1 MLRRDFIT
9 LFGGAVAWPA
19 LSAAQERLTVGFL
32 SSSTKEV
39 STRHIEAFADG
50 LRKEGYAGIPIEFRW
65 ANGEYGRLPM
75 LASELVNKRVKV
87 IAAAGGVISAKAAMT
102 ATSAIPIVFV
112 IGDDPSSPSLRLVAS
127 LNHPGGNATGAS
139 VISTGIATKRFQLLG
154 QALSLGTGSAIGL
167 LVNPGSVTTDKEIA
181 GTKAAVAE
189 FSALQS
195 RGEFRLSS
203 SPAPEL
209 TGAALVVFK
218 ASSQEDIGVAIAAA
232 ASRRIAALLVS
243 ADPYF
248 TSQRELI
255 VSLVSRHAIPA
266 MYPWKEYVDVGGLM
280 SYGADLTWGYRLI
293 GTYAGRIIKG
303 ERPGDLPVQQAD
315 RIEFIVNQKIAKAFG
330 IEIDPNV
337 LVFANEVIQ

>member
-1 MLRRDFIT
+1 MQRREFIT
-9 LFGGAVAWPA
+9 LFGGAAVWPT
-19 LSAAQERLTVGFL
+19 LSAAQERLTIGFL

-39 STRHIEAFADG
+39 STRHVEAFVDG
-50 LRKEGYAGIPIEFRW
+50 LHKEGYAGIPIEFRW
-65 ANGEYGRLPM
+65 ANGDYDRLPM

-87 IAAAGGVISAKAAMT
+87 IAAAGGVVSAKAAVT

-154 QALSLGTGSAIGL
+154 EALRLGTGSAIGL

-181 GTKAAVAE
+181 STRAAVVQ
-189 FSALQS
+189 FSATQS
-195 RGEFRLSS
+195 RGGFKLSS
-203 SPAPEL
+203 SPEPEL
-209 TGAALVVFK
+209 GGSALIVFK
-218 ASSQEDIGVAIAAA
+218 ASSKEDIAEAIAAA
-232 ASRRIAALLVS
+232 ARQKIAALLIS
-243 ADPYF
+243 ADSFF

-266 MYPWKEYVDVGGLM
+266 MYPWREYVDIGGLM

-303 ERPGDLPVQQAD
+303 EKPGDLPVQQAD
-315 RIEFIVNQKIAKAFG
+315 RIEFIINQKIAKAFG
-330 IEIDPNV
+330 IEIDSSV
-337 LVFANEVIQ
+337 FVFANEVIQ